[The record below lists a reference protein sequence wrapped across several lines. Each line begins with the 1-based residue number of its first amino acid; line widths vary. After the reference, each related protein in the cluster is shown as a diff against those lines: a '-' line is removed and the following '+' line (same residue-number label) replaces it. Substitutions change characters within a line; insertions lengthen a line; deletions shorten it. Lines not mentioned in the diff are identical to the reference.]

1 LSQSVLDKELI
12 LANVQSKGGKGFYIL
27 IAVVVVAGGLLLMNA
42 RREADEVPDLAPVAL
57 AGGSVAA
64 DMSSGTAIGA
74 DDAPAVIM
82 EFSDYLCPHCRTF
95 NAMSGKLLRQNYSG
109 TGSLK
114 WISFDFPLWPESWAP
129 AIAAQCAKR
138 QGKYYEMKDL
148 LFARVDS
155 WSQDRNPNGKFADYA
170 RDLGLDADAF
180 ESCVDKQETLAEVQA
195 TKAYGESLGISST
208 PSIFFNG
215 EPLGIPGDYGYG
227 LIEEQIK
234 LASAGGE

>member
-1 LSQSVLDKELI
+1 MLDKELI
-12 LANVQSKGGKGFYIL
+12 LANAQGKGGKGFYIL

-42 RREADEVPDLAPVAL
+42 RKGADEVPNLAPVAL

-64 DMSSGTAIGA
+64 DMTSGTAIGA

-95 NAMSGKLLRQNYSG
+95 NGMSGKLLRQNYAN
-109 TGSLK
+109 TGSMK
-114 WISFDFPLWPESWAP
+114 WVSFDFPLRPESWAP

-155 WSQDRNPNGKFADYA
+155 WARESNPNRKFVDYA
-170 RDLGLDADAF
+170 RDLGLDAGAF
-180 ESCVDKQETLAEVQA
+180 KDCVDGQETVAEVQA
-195 TKAYGESLGISST
+195 SKAYGESLGVSGT
-208 PSIFFNG
+208 PAVYFNG
-215 EPLGIPGDYGYG
+215 EFVAQGRDYAG
-227 LIEEQIK
+227 LEERIK
-234 LASAGGE
+234 VAAAGGE